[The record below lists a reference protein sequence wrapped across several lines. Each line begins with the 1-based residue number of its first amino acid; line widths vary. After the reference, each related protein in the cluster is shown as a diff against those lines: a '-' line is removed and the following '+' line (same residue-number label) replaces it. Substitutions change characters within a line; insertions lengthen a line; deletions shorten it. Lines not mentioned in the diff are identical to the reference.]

1 MPKAPYSTRLL
12 VSLLST
18 SLYQWAFPRIGR
30 LAPTFNMSPSR
41 YRVLTTSP
49 FLSPPPPLLFF
60 CANKEMYFL
69 KKSSSDVSSVGVVYD
84 PNFGVL
90 LQGSSGTQSSSSS
103 SGNLLPLLSL
113 IALVIPVAFV
123 LVAIVALS
131 VMWLKC
137 WRYRLYQNQISP
149 AVSL

>member
-1 MPKAPYSTRLL
+1 MF
-12 VSLLST
+12 
-18 SLYQWAFPRIGR
+18 FP
-30 LAPTFNMSPSR
+30 
-41 YRVLTTSP
+41 
-49 FLSPPPPLLFF
+49 
-60 CANKEMYFL
+60 
-69 KKSSSDVSSVGVVYD
+69 SSDVSSVGVVYD

-103 SGNLLPLLSL
+103 SGDNLLPLLSL

-123 LVAIVALS
+123 LVAIVVLS

-137 WRYRLYQNQISP
+137 WRYRLYQKGISP